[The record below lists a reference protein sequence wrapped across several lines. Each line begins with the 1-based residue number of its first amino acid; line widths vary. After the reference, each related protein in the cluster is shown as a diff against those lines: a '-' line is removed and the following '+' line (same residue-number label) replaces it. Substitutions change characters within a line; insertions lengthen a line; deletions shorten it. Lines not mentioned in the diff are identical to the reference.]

1 MYIDEV
7 VRGWVC
13 EGISRAPRPFYVLVH
28 FTLPTSP
35 NPPHPTPSHSHPHP
49 HPGEERYLCIP
60 VSVHIRTSHVDEASP
75 EEIVEAKERVRF
87 IFNASTA
94 QVWSYS
100 ERPVPVSEQHCARS
114 KGRSVYSWRP
124 EVIPLSVNILLAV
137 KRGMSTGRHENY
149 TSSVMIYLSPNT
161 DLTIIF
167 VITTT

>member
-1 MYIDEV
+1 MGL
-7 VRGWVC
+7 RRN
-13 EGISRAPRPFYVLVH
+13 ISRPFVSQTFLH
-28 FTLPTSP
+28 FTLQTHPT
-35 NPPHPTPSHSHPHP
+35 PPHPTPHPHP
-49 HPGEERYLCIP
+49 REERHLCIL

-75 EEIVEAKERVRF
+75 EQIVEAKERVRF

-137 KRGMSTGRHENY
+137 KKGMSTGRHENY

-161 DLTIIF
+161 DHICYNHHVTHR
-167 VITTT
+167 